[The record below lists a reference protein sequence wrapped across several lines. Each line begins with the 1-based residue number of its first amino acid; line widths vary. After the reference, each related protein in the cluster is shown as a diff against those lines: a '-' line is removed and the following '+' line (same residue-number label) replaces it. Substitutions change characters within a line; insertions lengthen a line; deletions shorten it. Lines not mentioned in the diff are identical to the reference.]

1 MRINV
6 NASLFREPAMIKK
19 SLPILIVF
27 LFAFAFL
34 SCSSGNSINP
44 IMPSGDKQQSKRS
57 ITVKPV
63 EDSFWNTS
71 ANVGGENWIAHM
83 DEIGRVTRALGRG
96 VTVGQPLEFVNNH
109 PELFGVASSEL
120 ILKRDE
126 IHDGM
131 RIAIYRQEYNGVEVE
146 NSLVR
151 IIYGRSGKLVSFGAN
166 TWRDYTPSSGWSID
180 ESTALAMTDSHDE
193 SKFISSAKYYYA
205 KDDALIPAWRID
217 RDNTSFLVD
226 ASNGEILET
235 HPNRFGW
242 IHDGHITGE
251 VKPFSPLD
259 DNVVVDMYGV
269 RVDFYSYD
277 HYYSGRAYTNMMGV
291 FEFDYYRKTRARNL
305 TFVNPW
311 INVKPAWDS
320 GASPFN
326 YWDWHD
332 AGVYSETALDDTLS
346 LSAERNVFLYAT
358 LAHDWFWSVEPDFD
372 LLNFQLPAFVDK
384 YGECTA
390 YAYVGG
396 DPSIHFFQPW
406 DICTNTGDSPTIIE
420 HEYGHIYV
428 SKIYIGYPGGA
439 LHEACADTLANRITQ
454 QPMIGPDL
462 YGPDTYRRV
471 SDNERHWPAPECDGE
486 SHCVGNILAGA
497 NWNLSENIGNE
508 LTDHIWHFSNYFNT
522 TYFPEKAAD
531 YLLID
536 DDDDDITNGCPHYD
550 EIYDAFWT
558 KHSLDV
564 PEITNPQTEGV
575 VIEIAPYNLPNYI
588 RYSDGGTFNYHL
600 KIENLDNTPIDTQIW
615 ASFEMPNGSFYGPV
629 IPPGYLVA
637 NPIDFTLD
645 PLETMEFDLTQWIPA
660 YIAPN
665 TYFYHVR
672 IGEFVDHENDVIE
685 DEGVLE
691 VTVWD

>member
-1 MRINV
+1 
-6 NASLFREPAMIKK
+6 MIRK
-19 SLPILIVF
+19 SLPILIAF
-27 LFAFAFL
+27 LFTLSFL

-44 IMPSGDKQQSKRS
+44 IMPSGDKQASTRT
-57 ITVKPV
+57 ITVKQV
-63 EDSFWNTS
+63 ENVFWNTS
-71 ANVGGENWIAHM
+71 VNVDGENWIAHM
-83 DEIGRVTRALGRG
+83 DEIGRVTRALGRAVPIG
-96 VTVGQPLEFVNNH
+96 EPLEFVDAH
-109 PELFGVASSEL
+109 PALFGVASSDL

-131 RIAIYRQEYNGVEVE
+131 RIAIYRQEYNGIEVE

-151 IIYGRSGKLVSFGAN
+151 IIYGRSGKLVSYGSE
-166 TWRDYTPSSGWSID
+166 TWHGYTPSGGWSID
-180 ESTALAMTDSHDE
+180 ESTAFAMTDSHDE

-205 KDDALIPAWRID
+205 KGGALIPAWRID

-226 ASNGEILET
+226 ASNGDILET

-242 IHDGHITGE
+242 NHDGHIAGE

-269 RVDFYSYD
+269 RVAFYSYD
-277 HYYSGRAYTNMMGV
+277 HYYSGTVYTNMMGV
-291 FEFDYYRKTRARNL
+291 FEFQHSKRTRARNL
-305 TFVNPW
+305 TFKNPW
-311 INVKPAWDS
+311 INVQPAWDS
-320 GASPFN
+320 GASPFD

-332 AGVYSETALDDTLS
+332 ANVYSETMLDDTLS
-346 LSAERNVFLYAT
+346 LSAERNVLLYAT

-372 LLNFQLPAFVDK
+372 LMNFQLPAFVDK

-428 SKIYIGYPGGA
+428 SKIYIGNPGGS

-454 QPMIGPDL
+454 QHVIGPDL

-486 SHCVGNILAGA
+486 SHCVGNVLAGA

-522 TYFPEKAAD
+522 ISFNEKSAD
-531 YLLID
+531 YMLID

-550 EIYDAFWT
+550 GIYDAFWV

-564 PEITNPQTEGV
+564 PDITNPQTEGV
-575 VIEIAPYNLPNYI
+575 VIEVVPYNLPNYI

-600 KIENLDNTPIDTQIW
+600 KIENLDDTPIDTQIW

-629 IPPGYLVA
+629 IPPGYLIA

-645 PLETMEFDLTQWIPA
+645 PHEVMNFNLTQWVPVHIQ
-660 YIAPN
+660 PN
-665 TYFYHVR
+665 TYLYHVR
-672 IGEFVDHENDVIE
+672 VGEFVDHDNDIIV
-685 DEGVLE
+685 DEGTLE